1 MIPFLFFYVKISP
14 PKKTPQQISK
24 IIHHF
29 SFQTGKISL
38 PIGTNNSKNLHI
50 WIDFPVAC

>member
-1 MIPFLFFYVKISP
+1 MSKFHHQ
-14 PKKTPQQISK
+14 KKTPQQISK

-29 SFQTGKISL
+29 SFQTGKIPL

-50 WIDFPVAC
+50 WIDFPIAY